1 MATELISRQDSVA
14 VIVEDLPSSRNA
26 KADTKL
32 QFSHRGPHAM
42 ADAAKDAANGASA
55 EVTQTPK
62 AIIKNVDMSEDM
74 QQLAVDIAQ
83 DALAKFTVEKDI
95 AAHIKRTMDQR
106 IGPTWHAVVGRNCE
120 CESI

>member
-1 MATELISRQDSVA
+1 
-14 VIVEDLPSSRNA
+14 
-26 KADTKL
+26 
-32 QFSHRGPHAM
+32 M